1 MVNLLLVLVMIDTLV
16 HYTHVYQFDNVMDS
30 FQYVI

>member
-16 HYTHVYQFDNVMDS
+16 HYTRVYQFDNVMDS